1 MISWVNNSMDVGD
14 IQLSVNVL
22 MVSEY
27 FPVQKYVIHIY
38 VTQIDVQSLIDV
50 QSSNPCPISMSQ
62 TSVPQIYVL
71 FFKLTSNYVT
81 SIRSD
86 F

>member
-1 MISWVNNSMDVGD
+1 VISWVNNSMDVGD

-38 VTQIDVQSLIDV
+38 VTQIDVQSNRRPILKSMSDFYVTDICTSDLCPFFQIDV
-50 QSSNPCPISMSQ
+50 
-62 TSVPQIYVL
+62 
-71 FFKLTSNYVT
+71 KLCH
-81 SIRSD
+81 IH
-86 F
+86 